1 MISRY
6 SLRAPSIADFEAMAR
21 EVEDDMP
28 PQFRDHLRDV
38 VVRVDDFPTQEVVE
52 AMGLESPYDILGL
65 YHGLDLAHKSVA
77 DSGALPDMIYLYRRP
92 ILDYWRRSGEALR
105 AIVTHVLVHEIGHHF
120 GFSDADMEAIE
131 AEIGGRDEGS

>member
-1 MISRY
+1 VISRY